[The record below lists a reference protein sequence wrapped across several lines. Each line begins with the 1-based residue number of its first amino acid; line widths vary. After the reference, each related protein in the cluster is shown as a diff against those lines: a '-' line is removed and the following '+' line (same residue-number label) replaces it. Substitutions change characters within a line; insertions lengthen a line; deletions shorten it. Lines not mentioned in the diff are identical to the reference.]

1 MSGPYQTIRTD
12 TPAPFVLRVTLD
24 RSEVA
29 NAFNT
34 QMMRD
39 LLALWQE
46 VAIKTASDAEAPR
59 CVVLTGAGERA
70 FCAGADLK
78 ERNTLSEE
86 QWMAQHVI
94 IEQQFAA
101 LIDCPLPVIC
111 AANGHAFA
119 GGLEMLLACDFAYA
133 MKDARFALT
142 EVTLGLMPGAGGTQT
157 LPRSVGERRAKEI
170 ILTGKPFEAAQ
181 ALEWGVVNA
190 LYERDALMP
199 AAIETASRIANNAPL
214 AVKEARR
221 SIHGGLQRDLA
232 AAMRFEIECYNK
244 LVPTEDRREGVRAFN
259 EKRKP
264 QFKGR

>member
-1 MSGPYQTIRTD
+1 MTIGPYQTILTD
-12 TPAPFVLRVTLD
+12 TPAPHVLRVTLN
-24 RSEVA
+24 RPEVA

-46 VAIKTASDAEAPR
+46 LATSDALPR
-59 CVVLTGAGERA
+59 CIVLTGAGNRA

-78 ERNTLSEE
+78 ERNTLTEA

-94 IEQQFAA
+94 IEEQFKA
-101 LIDCPLPVIC
+101 LIECPVPVIA

-133 MKDARFALT
+133 VKAARFALT

-157 LPRSVGERRAKEI
+157 LPRAVGERRAKEI
-170 ILTGKPFEAAQ
+170 ILTGRPFEAAQ

-190 LYERDALMP
+190 LYEPDTLIP
-199 AAIETASRIANNAPL
+199 AALETATRIASNAPI

-221 SIHGGLQRDLA
+221 SIHGGLQKDLA

-244 LVPTEDRREGVRAFN
+244 LVPTEDRREGIRAFN

-264 QFKGR
+264 EFKGR

>member
-1 MSGPYQTIRTD
+1 MTIGPYQTILTD
-12 TPAPFVLRVTLD
+12 TPAPHVLRVTLN
-24 RSEVA
+24 RPEVA

-46 VAIKTASDAEAPR
+46 LATSDALPR
-59 CVVLTGAGERA
+59 CIVLTGAGNRA

-78 ERNTLSEE
+78 ERNTLSEA

-94 IEQQFAA
+94 IEEQFKA
-101 LIDCPLPVIC
+101 LIECPVPVIA

-133 MKDARFALT
+133 VKAARFALT

-157 LPRSVGERRAKEI
+157 LPRAVGERRAKEI
-170 ILTGKPFEAAQ
+170 ILTGRPFEAAQ

-190 LYERDALMP
+190 LYEPDALIP
-199 AAIETASRIANNAPL
+199 AALETATRIASNAPI

-221 SIHGGLQRDLA
+221 SIHGGLQKDLA

-244 LVPTEDRREGVRAFN
+244 LVPTEDRREGIRAFN

-264 QFKGR
+264 EFKGR

>member
-1 MSGPYQTIRTD
+1 MTGLYQTILTD
-12 TPAPFVLRVTLD
+12 TPAPHVLRVTLNRPD
-24 RSEVA
+24 VA

-39 LLALWQE
+39 LLSLWQE
-46 VAIKTASDAEAPR
+46 LATSDALPR
-59 CVVLTGAGERA
+59 CIVLTAAGTRA

-78 ERNTLSEE
+78 ERNTLSEA

-94 IEQQFAA
+94 IEEQFKA
-101 LIDCPLPVIC
+101 LIECPVPVIA

-133 MKDARFALT
+133 VKSARFALT

-157 LPRSVGERRAKEI
+157 LSRAVGERRAKEI
-170 ILTGKPFEAAQ
+170 ILTGKPFEAHE

-190 LYERDALMP
+190 LYEPDALMP
-199 AAIETASRIANNAPL
+199 AALETASRIANNAPV

-221 SIHGGLQRDLA
+221 SIHGGLQKDLA
-232 AAMRFEIECYNK
+232 AGMRFEIECYNK
-244 LVPTEDRREGVRAFN
+244 LVPTEDRSEGIRAFN

-264 QFKGR
+264 VFKGR

>member
-1 MSGPYQTIRTD
+1 MTGPYQTILTD
-12 TPAPFVLRVTLD
+12 TPVPHVLRVTLN
-24 RSEVA
+24 RPEVA

-39 LLALWQE
+39 LLSLWQE
-46 VAIKTASDAEAPR
+46 LATGGALPR
-59 CVVLTGAGERA
+59 CIVLTGAGERA

-78 ERNTLSEE
+78 ERNTLSEA

-94 IEQQFAA
+94 IEEQFKA
-101 LIDCPLPVIC
+101 LIECPVPVIA

-133 MKDARFALT
+133 VTGARFALT

-157 LPRSVGERRAKEI
+157 LPRTVGERRAKEI
-170 ILTGKPFEAAQ
+170 ILTGKPFAAAE

-190 LYERDALMP
+190 LYAPEALMP
-199 AAIETASRIANNAPL
+199 AALETATRIASNAPI

-221 SIHGGLQRDLA
+221 SIHGGLQKDLA

-244 LVPTEDRREGVRAFN
+244 LVPTEDRREGIRAFN

-264 QFKGR
+264 EFKGR

>member
-1 MSGPYQTIRTD
+1 MTGPYQTILTD
-12 TPAPFVLRVTLD
+12 TPAPHVLRVTLNRPD
-24 RSEVA
+24 VA

-39 LLALWQE
+39 LLSLWQE
-46 VAIKTASDAEAPR
+46 LATSAEPPR
-59 CVVLTGAGERA
+59 CIVLTGAGTRA

-78 ERNTLSEE
+78 ERNTLTEA
-86 QWMAQHVI
+86 QWMAQHIVI
-94 IEQQFAA
+94 EEQFKA
-101 LIDCPLPVIC
+101 LIECPMPVIA

-133 MKDARFALT
+133 VKAARFALT

-157 LPRSVGERRAKEI
+157 LSRTVGERRAKEI
-170 ILTGKPFEAAQ
+170 ILTGRPFEATQ

-190 LYERDALMP
+190 LYESDALMP
-199 AAIETASRIANNAPL
+199 AALETAARIAGNAPI

-221 SIHGGLQRDLA
+221 SIHGGLQKDLA

-244 LVPTEDRREGVRAFN
+244 LVPTEDRREGIRAFN

-264 QFKGR
+264 EFKGR

>member
-1 MSGPYQTIRTD
+1 MTGPYQTILTD
-12 TPAPFVLRVTLD
+12 TPAPHVLRVTLN
-24 RSEVA
+24 RPEIA

-39 LLALWQE
+39 LLSLWQE
-46 VAIKTASDAEAPR
+46 LATSEELPR
-59 CVVLTGAGERA
+59 CIVLTGAGDRA

-78 ERNTLSEE
+78 ERNTLSEA

-94 IEQQFAA
+94 IEEQFKA
-101 LIDCPLPVIC
+101 LIECPVPVIA

-133 MKDARFALT
+133 VKAARFALT

-157 LPRSVGERRAKEI
+157 LPRAVGERRAKEI

-181 ALEWGVVNA
+181 ALEWGVVNS
-190 LYERDALMP
+190 LYEPDALMP
-199 AAIETASRIANNAPL
+199 TALETATRIANNAPI

-221 SIHGGLQRDLA
+221 SIHGGLQKDLA

-244 LVPTEDRREGVRAFN
+244 LVPTEDRREGIRAFN

-264 QFKGR
+264 EFKGR

>member
-1 MSGPYQTIRTD
+1 MIGPYQTILTD
-12 TPAPFVLRVTLD
+12 TPAPHVLRVTLN
-24 RSEVA
+24 RPEIA

-46 VAIKTASDAEAPR
+46 LATSEELPR
-59 CVVLTGAGERA
+59 CIVLTGAGDSA

-78 ERNTLSEE
+78 ERNTLSEA
-86 QWMAQHVI
+86 QWLAQHVI
-94 IEQQFAA
+94 IEEQFKA
-101 LIDCPLPVIC
+101 LIECPVPVIA

-133 MKDARFALT
+133 VKAARFALT

-157 LPRSVGERRAKEI
+157 LPRAVGERRAKEI

-181 ALEWGVVNA
+181 ALEWGVVNS
-190 LYERDALMP
+190 LYEPDALMP
-199 AAIETASRIANNAPL
+199 AAIETATRIANNAPI

-221 SIHGGLQRDLA
+221 SIHGGLQKDLA

-244 LVPTEDRREGVRAFN
+244 LVPTEDRREGIRAFN

-264 QFKGR
+264 EFKGR

>member
-1 MSGPYQTIRTD
+1 MTTGPYRTILTD
-12 TPAPFVLRVTLD
+12 TPAPHVLRVTLN
-24 RSEVA
+24 RPEVA

-39 LLALWQE
+39 LLSLWQE
-46 VAIKTASDAEAPR
+46 LATSEELPR
-59 CVVLTGAGERA
+59 CIVLTGAGNRA

-78 ERNTLSEE
+78 ERNTLSEA

-94 IEQQFAA
+94 IEEQFKA
-101 LIDCPLPVIC
+101 LIECPVPVIA

-133 MKDARFALT
+133 VKTARFALT

-157 LPRSVGERRAKEI
+157 LSRAVGERRAKEI
-170 ILTGKPFEAAQ
+170 ILTGKPFEALE

-190 LYERDALMP
+190 LYEPDALMP
-199 AAIETASRIANNAPL
+199 AALETATRIANNAPI
-214 AVKEARR
+214 AVRQARR
-221 SIHGGLQRDLA
+221 SIHGGLQKDLA

-244 LVPTEDRREGVRAFN
+244 LVPTEDRAEGIRAFN

-264 QFKGR
+264 VFRGR

>member
-1 MSGPYQTIRTD
+1 MTIGPYQTILTD
-12 TPAPFVLRVTLD
+12 TPAPHVLRVTLN
-24 RSEVA
+24 RPEVA

-46 VAIKTASDAEAPR
+46 LATSDALPR
-59 CVVLTGAGERA
+59 CIVLTGAGNRA

-78 ERNTLSEE
+78 ERNTLTEA

-94 IEQQFAA
+94 IEEQFKA
-101 LIDCPLPVIC
+101 LIECPVPVIA

-133 MKDARFALT
+133 VKAARFALT

-190 LYERDALMP
+190 LYEPDALIP
-199 AAIETASRIANNAPL
+199 AAIETATRIASNAPI

-221 SIHGGLQRDLA
+221 SIHGGLQKDLA

-244 LVPTEDRREGVRAFN
+244 LVPTEDRREGIRAFN

-264 QFKGR
+264 EFKGR

>member
-1 MSGPYQTIRTD
+1 MTGPYQTILTD
-12 TPAPFVLRVTLD
+12 TPVPHVLRVTLN
-24 RSEVA
+24 RPEVA

-46 VAIKTASDAEAPR
+46 LAVSAEPPR
-59 CVVLTGAGERA
+59 CIVLTGAGDRA

-78 ERNTLSEE
+78 ERNTLSEA

-94 IEQQFAA
+94 IEEQFKA
-101 LIDCPLPVIC
+101 LIECPVPVIA

-133 MKDARFALT
+133 VRAVRFALT

-157 LPRSVGERRAKEI
+157 LSRAVGERRAKEI
-170 ILTGKPFEAAQ
+170 ILTGKPFAALE

-190 LYERDALMP
+190 LYEPDALMP
-199 AAIETASRIANNAPL
+199 AALETATRIATNAPI

-221 SIHGGLQRDLA
+221 SIHGGLQKDLA

-244 LVPTEDRREGVRAFN
+244 LVPTEDRAEGIRAFN

-264 QFKGR
+264 VFKGR

>member
-1 MSGPYQTIRTD
+1 MTGPYQTILTD
-12 TPAPFVLRVTLD
+12 TPVAHVLRVTLN
-24 RSEVA
+24 RPEVA

-39 LLALWQE
+39 LLSLWQE
-46 VAIKTASDAEAPR
+46 LATGGALPR
-59 CVVLTGAGERA
+59 CIVLTGAGDRA

-78 ERNTLSEE
+78 ERNTLSEA

-94 IEQQFAA
+94 IEEQFKA
-101 LIDCPLPVIC
+101 LIECPVPVIA

-133 MKDARFALT
+133 VTGARFALT

-157 LPRSVGERRAKEI
+157 LPRTVGERRAKEI
-170 ILTGKPFEAAQ
+170 VLTGKPFAAAE

-190 LYERDALMP
+190 LYAPDSLMP
-199 AAIETASRIANNAPL
+199 AALETATRIASNAPI

-221 SIHGGLQRDLA
+221 SIHGGLQKDLA

-244 LVPTEDRREGVRAFN
+244 LVPTEDRREGIRAFN

-264 QFKGR
+264 EFKGR

>member
-1 MSGPYQTIRTD
+1 MSGPYQTILTD
-12 TPAPFVLRVTLD
+12 APTPHVLRVTLN
-24 RSEVA
+24 RPEVA

-34 QMMRD
+34 QMMRE

-46 VAIKTASDAEAPR
+46 LELAAEPPR
-59 CVVLTGAGERA
+59 CIVLTGAGSRA

-78 ERNTLSEE
+78 ERNTLSEA
-86 QWMAQHVI
+86 QWMAQHVV
-94 IEQQFAA
+94 IEEQFQA
-101 LIDCPLPVIC
+101 LIECPIPVIA

-133 MKDARFALT
+133 VKDARFALT

-170 ILTGKPFEAAQ
+170 ILTGKPFAADEA
-181 ALEWGVVNA
+181 LRWGVVNA
-190 LYERDALMP
+190 LYEPQALMP
-199 AAIETASRIANNAPL
+199 AALETAARIASNAPL

-221 SIHGGLQRDLA
+221 SIHQGLQKDLTTA
-232 AAMRFEIECYNK
+232 RRFEIECYNR
-244 LVPTEDRREGVRAFN
+244 LVPTEDRREGIRAFN

>member
-1 MSGPYQTIRTD
+1 MTGPYQTILTD
-12 TPAPFVLRVTLD
+12 TPAPHVLRVTLNRPD
-24 RSEVA
+24 VA

-39 LLALWQE
+39 LLSLWQE
-46 VAIKTASDAEAPR
+46 LATSDELPR
-59 CVVLTGAGERA
+59 CIVLTGAGDRA

-78 ERNTLSEE
+78 ERNTLSEA

-94 IEQQFAA
+94 IEEQFKA
-101 LIDCPLPVIC
+101 LIECPVPVIA

-119 GGLEMLLACDFAYA
+119 GGLEMLLGCDFAYA
-133 MKDARFALT
+133 VKAARFALT

-157 LPRSVGERRAKEI
+157 LSRAVGERRAKEI
-170 ILTGKPFEAAQ
+170 ILTGKPFEARE

-190 LYERDALMP
+190 LYEPDELMP
-199 AAIETASRIANNAPL
+199 AALETATRIATNAPI

-221 SIHGGLQRDLA
+221 SIHGGLQKDLA

-244 LVPTEDRREGVRAFN
+244 LVPTEDRKEGIRAFN

-264 QFKGR
+264 VFKGR

>member
-1 MSGPYQTIRTD
+1 MSGPYQTILTD
-12 TPAPFVLRVTLD
+12 TPAPDVLRVTLN
-24 RSEVA
+24 RPEVA

-46 VAIKTASDAEAPR
+46 LGTSAELPR
-59 CVVLTGAGERA
+59 CIVLTGAGDRT

-78 ERNTLSEE
+78 ERNTLSEA

-94 IEQQFAA
+94 IEEQFKA
-101 LIDCPLPVIC
+101 LIECPVPVIA

-133 MKDARFALT
+133 VKTARFALT

-157 LPRSVGERRAKEI
+157 LPRTVGERRAKEI
-170 ILTGKPFEAAQ
+170 ILTGKPFAAAE

-190 LYERDALMP
+190 LYEPDALI
-199 AAIETASRIANNAPL
+199 AAALETATRIASNAPI

-221 SIHGGLQRDLA
+221 SIHGGLQKDLA

-244 LVPTEDRREGVRAFN
+244 LVPTEDRREGIRAFN

-264 QFKGR
+264 EFKGR

>member
-1 MSGPYQTIRTD
+1 MTGSYQTILTD
-12 TPAPFVLRVTLD
+12 TPAPQVLRVTLN
-24 RSEVA
+24 RPEVA

-46 VAIKTASDAEAPR
+46 LASGDAPR
-59 CVVLTGAGERA
+59 CVVLTGAGNRA

-78 ERNTLSEE
+78 ERNTLSEA
-86 QWMAQHVI
+86 QWMAQHVV
-94 IEQQFAA
+94 IEEQFSA
-101 LIDCPLPVIC
+101 LIECPVPVVA

-133 MKDARFALT
+133 VKSARFALT

-157 LPRSVGERRAKEI
+157 LARTVGERRAKEI
-170 ILTGKPFEAAQ
+170 ILTGKPFGATE

-190 LYERDALMP
+190 LYEPDALIL
-199 AAIETASRIANNAPL
+199 AALETATLIASNAPV

-221 SIHGGLQRDLA
+221 SIHGGLQKDLA
-232 AAMRFEIECYNK
+232 TGMRFEIECYNK
-244 LVPTEDRREGVRAFN
+244 LVPTEDRREGIRAFN

-264 QFKGR
+264 EFKGR

>member
-1 MSGPYQTIRTD
+1 MDTASYQTILTD
-12 TPAPFVLRVTLD
+12 APAPHVLRVTLNRPD
-24 RSEVA
+24 VA

-34 QMMRD
+34 QMMRE

-46 VAIKTASDAEAPR
+46 LELAAEPPR
-59 CVVLTGAGERA
+59 CIVLTGAGNRA

-78 ERNTLSEE
+78 ERNTLTEA
-86 QWMAQHVI
+86 QWMAQHVV
-94 IEQQFAA
+94 IEEQFKA
-101 LIDCPLPVIC
+101 LIECPIPVIA

-133 MKDARFALT
+133 VKEARFALT

-190 LYERDALMP
+190 LYEPAALM
-199 AAIETASRIANNAPL
+199 AAALETATRIASNAPI

-221 SIHGGLQRDLA
+221 SIHLGLQKDLA

-244 LVPTEDRREGVRAFN
+244 LVPTEDRREGIRAFN

-264 QFKGR
+264 IFKGR

>member
-1 MSGPYQTIRTD
+1 MPGLYQTILTD
-12 TPAPFVLRVTLD
+12 TPAPHVLRLTLS
-24 RSEVA
+24 RPEVA

-46 VAIKTASDAEAPR
+46 LATAAEPPR
-59 CVVLTGAGERA
+59 CIVLTGAGDRA

-78 ERNTLSEE
+78 ERNTLSEA

-94 IEQQFAA
+94 IEEQFKA
-101 LIDCPLPVIC
+101 LIECPMPVIA

-133 MKDARFALT
+133 VKGARFALT

-157 LPRSVGERRAKEI
+157 LPRTVGERRAKEI
-170 ILTGKPFEAAQ
+170 ILTGRPFSAAE

-190 LYERDALMP
+190 LYEPDALMP
-199 AAIETASRIANNAPL
+199 AALETATRIAGNAPI
-214 AVKEARR
+214 AVREARR
-221 SIHGGLQRDLA
+221 SIHSGLHKDLA

-244 LVPTEDRREGVRAFN
+244 LVPTEDRREGIRAFN

-264 QFKGR
+264 EFKGR

>member
-1 MSGPYQTIRTD
+1 MTGPYQTILTD
-12 TPAPFVLRVTLD
+12 TPAPHVLRVTLN
-24 RSEVA
+24 RPEIA

-39 LLALWQE
+39 LLSLWQE
-46 VAIKTASDAEAPR
+46 LATSEELPR
-59 CVVLTGAGERA
+59 CIVLTGAGDRA

-78 ERNTLSEE
+78 ERNTFSEA

-94 IEQQFAA
+94 IEEQFKA
-101 LIDCPLPVIC
+101 LIECPVPVIA

-133 MKDARFALT
+133 VKAARFALT

-157 LPRSVGERRAKEI
+157 LPRAAGERRAKEI

-181 ALEWGVVNA
+181 ALEWGVVNS
-190 LYERDALMP
+190 LYEPDALMP
-199 AAIETASRIANNAPL
+199 TALETATRIANNAPI

-221 SIHGGLQRDLA
+221 SIHGGLQKDLA

-244 LVPTEDRREGVRAFN
+244 LVPTEDRREGIRAFN

-264 QFKGR
+264 EFKGR

>member
-1 MSGPYQTIRTD
+1 MTGPYQTILTD
-12 TPAPFVLRVTLD
+12 TPAPHVLRVTLN
-24 RSEVA
+24 RPEVA

-46 VAIKTASDAEAPR
+46 LATSDALPR
-59 CVVLTGAGERA
+59 SIVLTAAGNRA

-78 ERNTLSEE
+78 ERNTLSEA

-94 IEQQFAA
+94 IEEQFKA
-101 LIDCPLPVIC
+101 LIECPVPVIA

-133 MKDARFALT
+133 VKNARFALT

-157 LPRSVGERRAKEI
+157 LPRAIGERRAKEI

-181 ALEWGVVNA
+181 ALQWGVVNA
-190 LYERDALMP
+190 LHEPEALMP
-199 AAIETASRIANNAPL
+199 AALETAARIASNAPL
-214 AVKEARR
+214 AVKQARR
-221 SIHGGLQRDLA
+221 SIHAGLQKDLA

-244 LVPTEDRREGVRAFN
+244 LVATEDRAEGIRAFN

-264 QFKGR
+264 EFKGR

>member
-1 MSGPYQTIRTD
+1 MTGPYQTILTD
-12 TPAPFVLRVTLD
+12 TPAPHVLRVTLN
-24 RSEVA
+24 RPEVA

-46 VAIKTASDAEAPR
+46 LATGAEPPR
-59 CVVLTGAGERA
+59 CIVLTGADRRA

-78 ERNTLSEE
+78 ERNTLSEA
-86 QWMAQHVI
+86 QWMAQHVV
-94 IEQQFAA
+94 IEEQFKA
-101 LIDCPLPVIC
+101 LIECPVPVIA

-133 MKDARFALT
+133 VSGARFALT

-157 LPRSVGERRAKEI
+157 LPRTVGERRAKEI
-170 ILTGKPFEAAQ
+170 ILTGKPFDAAQ

-190 LYERDALMP
+190 LYEPDALMP
-199 AAIETASRIANNAPL
+199 AALETATRIASNAPI
-214 AVKEARR
+214 AVQEARH
-221 SIHGGLQRDLA
+221 SIHGGLQKDLA
-232 AAMRFEIECYNK
+232 AGMRFEIECYNK
-244 LVPTEDRREGVRAFN
+244 LVPTEDRREGIRAFN

-264 QFKGR
+264 EFKGR